1 MLEKID
7 HFLQALKFHG
17 MKEAFQEMRQ
27 EGILKEDKLTTIEA
41 LLRAEFNQRQ
51 VRSLNYRLKL
61 AHLPY
66 IKCLTDFDW
75 ASSFLSE
82 EKVCCLQTGAFIAN
96 HANILLVG
104 GAGSGKSHVAI
115 ALAYSCIQQ
124 GHRTRFY
131 DFYHLASQ
139 LLQAHQ
145 QGQKDRFISWLQRFS
160 LVVVDQVGYLPID
173 PQAASLLCEF
183 FLGCYEKTPLI
194 LTTHLTFEEWGAVFG
209 HPKLAMAVIDRL
221 THHCHILETGNTS
234 WRLKSSSRTS
244 S

>member
-7 HFLQALKFHG
+7 HLLEKLKFHG
-17 MKEAFQEMRQ
+17 MKEAFQEMSPPF
-27 EGILKEDKLTTIEA
+27 KEDNLVALEA
-41 LLRAEFNQRQ
+41 LLRAEFNCRQ

-61 AHLPY
+61 ARVPY
-66 IKCLTDFDW
+66 IKYLEDFDW
-75 ASSFLSE
+75 TNSPLSE
-82 EKVCCLQTGAFIAN
+82 DKISPLQKGEFVGH

-104 GAGSGKSHVAI
+104 GAGTGKSHLAL

-145 QGQKDRFISWLQRFS
+145 QGRKDRFISWLQRFS
-160 LVVVDQVGYLPID
+160 LIVIDQVGYLPID
-173 PQAASLLCEF
+173 PQSASLFCEF
-183 FLGCYEKTPLI
+183 FLGCYEKTSLI
-194 LTTHLTFEEWGAVFG
+194 LTTHLTFDEWGSVFG

-234 WRLKSSSRTS
+234 WRLKASSKSLS
-244 S
+244 

>member
-7 HFLQALKFHG
+7 HLMQALKFHG
-17 MKEAFQEMRQ
+17 MKEAFQEMKQ
-27 EGILKEDKLTTIEA
+27 EDILKEDKLVAIEA

-61 AHLPY
+61 ARIPY
-66 IKCLTDFDW
+66 IKCLADFDW
-75 ASSFLSE
+75 TSSSLSE
-82 EKVCCLQTGAFIAN
+82 EKVYRLQTGEFVAS

-124 GHRTRFY
+124 GYRTRFY

-145 QGQKDRFISWLQRFS
+145 QDQKARFISWLQRFP
-160 LVVVDQVGYLPID
+160 LIVIDQVGYLPID
-173 PQAASLLCEF
+173 PQSASLLCEF
-183 FLGCYEKTPLI
+183 FLGCYEKTSLI
-194 LTTHLTFEEWGAVFG
+194 LTTHLTFDEWGAVFG

-234 WRLKSSSRTS
+234 WRLKNSSQSIS
-244 S
+244 